1 MAAAMTGKQIGELI
15 EKGNTPKEYERF
27 GQTVEA
33 IFENYKVLQAEHG
46 ERVHSFTPGTVG
58 VYSYLE
64 RVSVG
69 LRQLMA
75 LNRKF
80 DLSYLSSDDLI
91 AMSELSQKITHLDSL
106 ETKLSKELSSMTK

>member
-1 MAAAMTGKQIGELI
+1 
-15 EKGNTPKEYERF
+15 
-27 GQTVEA
+27 
-33 IFENYKVLQAEHG
+33 
-46 ERVHSFTPGTVG
+46 

-80 DLSYLSSDDLI
+80 DIKLLSRDDLI
-91 AMSELSQKITHLDSL
+91 AMTDLSQKITHLDSL
-106 ETKLSKELSSMTK
+106 ETKLSKEINALTESMQR